1 MSMSTLTD
9 AGATCLTCGGP
20 AAYAFTTL
28 AQPVFRCRDRACGLA
43 FDCPQPSDE
52 ELGAAYALEYAAAD
66 AAGCTPV
73 AEARTIADAIVSRM
87 GPLRGRRVLDFGAG
101 IGRLSAELA
110 RAGAEVVAVE
120 TATEGRARIQAD
132 VGVMAFPDIQHMV
145 AAGAGAPFDLVVMVE
160 VVEHLR
166 DPRAVL
172 AQVRELLVDGGW
184 ILITTPN
191 LGSLQFRLKGPRW
204 HNVANAVHIVYFDAR
219 SLAATLA
226 AAGFAEIRPIPQAAR
241 HPTQNVVRRTIQRGL
256 GPIGL
261 GGGHQITARKRDGR

>member
-1 MSMSTLTD
+1 MTTLTD

-20 AAYAFTTL
+20 AKYAFLTL

-43 FDCPQPSDE
+43 FDHPQPSDE
-52 ELGAAYALEYAAAD
+52 ELGAAYALDYAAAD

-101 IGRLSAELA
+101 IGRLTAELA
-110 RAGAEVVAVE
+110 RAGAEVVAIE
-120 TATEGRARIQAD
+120 TAPVGRARIQAD
-132 VGVMAFPDIQHMV
+132 VGVMAFPDLTQMV
-145 AAGAGAPFDLVVMVE
+145 AAGAGGPFDLVVMVE

-204 HNVANAVHIVYFDAR
+204 YNVASAVHIVYFDAR
-219 SLAATLA
+219 SLAATLVA
-226 AAGFAEIRPIPQAAR
+226 AEFAEIQPIAQAAR
-241 HPTQNVVRRTIQRGL
+241 HPGQSVVRRTIQSGL
-256 GPIGL
+256 SPIGL
-261 GGGHQITARKRDGR
+261 GGGLQITARKRDGR